1 MTENHRRFPRHE
13 VKVNVELSF
22 LDVNSRIFK
31 TRDISDGGMF
41 LVVDSPA
48 SYPIGEMVHVHFFDP
63 LHEDADTFK
72 DAIIV
77 RVAGDGIGISY
88 VELEAF

>member
-1 MTENHRRFPRHE
+1 MIQNQRRFPRHE
-13 VKVNVELSF
+13 IKVNVELSF

-41 LVVDSPA
+41 LLVDSPGN
-48 SYPIGEMVHVHFFDP
+48 YPIGDMVHVHFLDP
-63 LHEDADTFK
+63 LHDEADTYK

-77 RVAGDGIGISY
+77 RVADDGIGISY